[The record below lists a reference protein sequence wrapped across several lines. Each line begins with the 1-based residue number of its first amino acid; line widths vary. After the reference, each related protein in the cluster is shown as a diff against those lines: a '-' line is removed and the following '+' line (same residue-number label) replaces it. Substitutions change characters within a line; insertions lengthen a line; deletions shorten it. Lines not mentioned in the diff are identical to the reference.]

1 MPPTTSRDPNEH
13 SPPGPSVD
21 DGSRPQTTPARFVR
35 MRQRTYDII
44 YDLKPTFLQLLSWV
58 LTVQI
63 FSISA
68 IWYLTTLPI
77 KIATYLYEHWVRALF
92 PKLPSVRKLL
102 NLLRSAVLSALPN
115 PSPEPAAPGA
125 TSSGAGSNSN
135 RSQGANP
142 APTLNLDLDALRG
155 GGI

>member
-1 MPPTTSRDPNEH
+1 MPPTTSRDPNE
-13 SPPGPSVD
+13 STPGLSVD
-21 DGSRPQTTPARFVR
+21 DGSRPQTTPTRFVR
-35 MRQRTYDII
+35 VRQHIYDII
-44 YDLKPTFLQLLSWV
+44 YDPKPALLQLLSWV

-77 KIATYLYEHWVRALF
+77 RITTYLYEHWVRALF

-115 PSPEPAAPGA
+115 PGPEPAAPGA

-142 APTLNLDLDALRG
+142 APTLNIDLDALRG